1 MDDWSQAW
9 FDAIERVAND
19 FEDFCTEIGENLEA
33 IATEL
38 QTELTR
44 DLESWLDEWM
54 SQDWLGDESFAVTA
68 TFQLDLLDL
77 DFSFDRRSPT
87 PRPPS
92 PNVWPLRPNTNP
104 PASAAATI
112 TATSMAATYSSVGCT
127 PTAGQAISVLTGKR
141 PSAEHGDEL
150 A

>member
-77 DFSFDRRSPT
+77 DFSFDRAIADPEAPFAKR
-87 PRPPS
+87 
-92 PNVWPLRPNTNP
+92 L
-104 PASAAATI
+104 AAT
-112 TATSMAATYSSVGCT
+112 AEHQPACVGCRHYHGYVYGGNLLVCGMH
-127 PTAGQAISVLTGKR
+127 PYGWSGDICPDWQTAER
-141 PSAEHGDEL
+141 
-150 A
+150 